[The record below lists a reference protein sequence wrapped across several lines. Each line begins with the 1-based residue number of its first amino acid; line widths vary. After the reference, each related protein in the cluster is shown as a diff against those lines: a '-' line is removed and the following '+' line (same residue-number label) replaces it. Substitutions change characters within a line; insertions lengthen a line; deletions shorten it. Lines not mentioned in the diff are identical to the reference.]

1 MLCEGSVLPFYVFWL
16 LCISI
21 ASFLCFSVYYF
32 SLVFFRDCLFSFL
45 FFCISCLCSK
55 FMFCDYHNVCIKHL
69 TDETVLLLLTA
80 TCLHL
85 PIWVSS
91 FSFSPLAFLLS
102 QITHFYVASLLPN
115 LSSYNF
121 FCLFSFSFYALIKC
135 LKNLFWGRVAIF
147 WFYLSPYSK
156 FGYFCLFITHR
167 KVPFN
172 FSYKSSFDELSVSI
186 HLWKP
191 LFLFHI

>member
-1 MLCEGSVLPFYVFWL
+1 MFFWL

-102 QITHFYVASLLPN
+102 QITPFYVVSLLPN
-115 LSSYNF
+115 LSSYSYF

-135 LKNLFWGRVAIF
+135 LQNLFWGRVAIF
-147 WFYLSPYSK
+147 WFIYHLTQSLGTFAFSSLIGKFLSIFLTNLVLMNSQFLFISESPYFSFTSK
-156 FGYFCLFITHR
+156 GKLL
-167 KVPFN
+167 K
-172 FSYKSSFDELSVSI
+172 
-186 HLWKP
+186 
-191 LFLFHI
+191 